1 MSGETDSSDGNP
13 WLGRLPALIMSH
25 VVGTMNVVSV
35 MAMAPV
41 ISQDLNLSA
50 AEFGAFVSAYY
61 AAQATGSI
69 PAGAITDRFGVGRTL
84 VFAHVLMFIAAVM
97 LAIADG
103 YVECLGAMFVMGFAY
118 CMTNPSTARGVL
130 DWFPRERRGTAMG
143 LKQVGVPIGG
153 VIAAGNGALAAH
165 VHWQS
170 IMWGVAALMVLNG
183 IYCLVLVR
191 YHVPLS
197 PDQRKSI
204 AANLGE
210 VLKNWNFDVYAF
222 LNGLLNVGQTNFF
235 GFLTLF
241 LTGTAKASQ
250 ELAGFAIGLAQ
261 TTSAVARIGWGVV
274 SDRHFAGR
282 RGQLV
287 AWICGAAAMFLA
299 AMVFVGPGPGLYLG
313 IGLAMALGI
322 TIASFAPVAQ
332 AIVVEA
338 VEPRLAG
345 SAMGVNMVGVH
356 LGGMLGPIM
365 FGYAVDNWGG
375 FDAAW
380 LLTAGIVAA
389 GLVLLVFVFK
399 EGSPGE
405 R

>member
-1 MSGETDSSDGNP
+1 LTDFSATGGGNP
-13 WLGRLPALIMSH
+13 WLGRLPALIFSH

-41 ISQDLNLSA
+41 ISADLNLSA
-50 AEFGAFVSAYY
+50 AEFGAFVSTYY
-61 AAQATGSI
+61 AAQATGSM

-84 VFAHVLMFIAAVM
+84 VFAHCLMAIAAVT

-103 YVECLGAMFVMGFAY
+103 YVQCLGAMFLMGFGY

-153 VIAAGNGALAAH
+153 VIAAGNGALAAY
-165 VHWQS
+165 VNWQM
-170 IMWGVAALMVLNG
+170 IMWGVAAAMVLNG

-191 YHVPLS
+191 HHVALP

-204 AANLGE
+204 VANMGD
-210 VLKNWNFDVYAF
+210 VLKDWNFNVYAI

-241 LTGTAKASQ
+241 LTTVAKASQ
-250 ELAGFAIGLAQ
+250 EVAGLSIGLAQ
-261 TTSAVARIGWGVV
+261 TASAAARIGWGVV
-274 SDRHFAGR
+274 SDKHFVGK

-287 AWICGAAAMFLA
+287 AWICGASAVFLA
-299 AMVFVGPGPGLYLG
+299 AMALVGPGPGLYMGL
-313 IGLAMALGI
+313 GLAVALGI

-356 LGGMLGPIM
+356 IGGMLGPVM
-365 FGYAVDNWGG
+365 FGWVVDNWGG
-375 FDAAW
+375 YDAAW
-380 LLTAGIVAA
+380 LVTAGIVVV
-389 GLVLLVFVFK
+389 GLALLVFVFK
-399 EGSPGE
+399 E
-405 R
+405 RTQ